1 MSVSKAQPQPRRSVV
16 VRPSVNRFGPRRC
29 AAWLLLYALIV
40 AYASIVPGP
49 LGFHFV
55 PRDPQ
60 AVWRAFLA
68 TPFLNNGSDQRPDW
82 IANLLMMAPLGL
94 LATGAFGTGRHL
106 ATRVLGT
113 VLALLLGIGF
123 VLAVKYAQMYFPPRT
138 VSLNYIIA
146 QSIGVVLGVALL
158 HPLRAA
164 APRIAAATDAASRF
178 RLLLDAAILGFVAFA
193 LFPYDVALS
202 AGDLAHRFA
211 VLPTTLLALPNP
223 DRPLGLRVVLLVATA
238 IVAMPLGMRL
248 LLQTER
254 SDERSTVEPPTL
266 AQIAATGAA
275 LLAILFGATLFILS
289 ARVSIL
295 TFGLRLVGVVGGA
308 MLLRWLAGQDLRR
321 ARYWLGRAVPVLV
334 PLYLLLLVYANG
346 LLTHAWMTPEQAL
359 ANLNPRGLL
368 PLWQDY
374 IVSKDQAL
382 KSEVVHVAM
391 YAPIGVMIWLRR
403 GGDRPTALAAATLA
417 GLASLA
423 IEIGRWLKP
432 GFQPDFNEVLVG
444 AFAAY
449 VANRVMPLLWPIVL
463 AIPAMVPRA
472 ASSSARAASATSPRA
487 VSTTPQRASSATPAN
502 RAPRGIAA
510 MQLPVAVW
518 LPLRLTL
525 AASLL
530 AAAAALAWAYP
541 LGAWQAPVALAVW
554 VALMWR
560 WPVLWFVLL
569 PAILPSLDLGP
580 WTGWIALSEA
590 DIAVLATLAV
600 LLLRAPPSRQD
611 LWPDDRVRV
620 FPRLVL
626 ALATL
631 AWLIGMLRGFS
642 MTANFP
648 GGSDNPYLTWLN
660 TVRLAKPFLCALAL
674 SPFMRARQ
682 RRHGDAAMLFGAG
695 MLVGLALVG
704 LVALAERTAFT
715 SLGDVHSDFR
725 ITATFSSMHVGGG
738 HIGAYLAFA
747 MPFIIVCLLRPRVW
761 TVVSLILLLALSG
774 YTLAVTFARTAYMAA
789 FGSMVTTGFA
799 WTIALRRR
807 GNRLGWL
814 GGALIGGGVVIALIA
829 GLNTG
834 FMRDRVAR
842 VWTDLTF
849 REANWG
855 AGIDRRDSGV
865 ATLLF
870 GMGTG
875 SYPRF
880 AALRSPPDQQ
890 PGTYL
895 VRHDGDR
902 SYLAT
907 KFGPDFYFG
916 QKVPVT
922 LDTTYTLVF
931 DMRAPVQGT
940 GVAVSLCSKLL
951 LYSAGCH
958 GLRSTVTQADT
969 WQHVAQPL
977 LSPTQGGLLPAPVE
991 LAFATGPGV
1000 VLDLANVQLVGP
1012 DSRNVVV
1019 NGDFAAGTA
1028 RWFFTSDDHWLWR
1041 ILDSPLSIW
1050 FEGGVLGIVAVTLL
1064 VVSALGGAVQAVR
1077 RGEPMGAPIAGAML
1091 AVLLCGCFD
1100 NIFEAPRLALLFDL
1114 VAMFGLLLGWPPRAA
1129 SRPREGAPQPRSA
1142 RIIHV

>member
-611 LWPDDRVRV
+611 LWPDDRVRA

-631 AWLIGMLRGFS
+631 AWLIGILRGFS

-1114 VAMFGLLLGWPPRAA
+1114 VAMFGLLLGWPPRAT
-1129 SRPREGAPQPRSA
+1129 RPPREGVSQPRSP